1 MKVTRVCPQAKA
13 RSQGVAGEN
22 SVTVS
27 QYTPETFPNAREKSA
42 QGMVVASQRTRIS
55 TWSLRFLAPFWNNP
69 LADDDTWCAS
79 WFAREGARITQGCV
93 LVRVPAREREEGET
107 YIWQIQ
113 RAPSCPSF
121 LPAGTDTYGPGPR
134 WVLLF
139 SFLPA
144 CLSVCLLCLTV
155 WLYHLTPSSSTELFS
170 DVFCPP
176 TSPNGSNHLPPSNL
190 FPRTRSYFFSFLSF
204 IFFVRNTWLRIL
216 EDIGTAFV
224 RRKDSSSYGIRFLC
238 FGQPPLHQWLFIIL
252 K

>member
-1 MKVTRVCPQAKA
+1 MCVHRPRHGLK
-13 RSQGVAGEN
+13 GL
-22 SVTVS
+22 
-27 QYTPETFPNAREKSA
+27 REKIRWQYLNIPRRHFLTHARNPHKGWWLHRKGPESRR
-42 QGMVVASQRTRIS
+42 GPSDSWHLSEIILSRTTIR
-55 TWSLRFLAPFWNNP
+55 
-69 LADDDTWCAS
+69 
-79 WFAREGARITQGCV
+79 GV
-93 LVRVPAREREEGET
+93 LVGLHEREQESHRDVCWCVCRPGREKRVKLT
-107 YIWQIQ
+107 YDKFN
-113 RAPSCPSF
+113 ALLPVLPSF
-121 LPAGTDTYGPGPR
+121 LPALTPMAQGHAGYYY
-134 WVLLF
+134 F
-139 SFLPA
+139 HSFPHV

-190 FPRTRSYFFSFLSF
+190 FPRTRSYFCSFLSF
-204 IFFVRNTWLRIL
+204 SFFGRNTWLRIL